1 MRIFSKPFNC
11 YRLGLLVV
19 SVIIA
24 SMSVNAFALVNW
36 QFQFGGMY
44 GKRYGAG
51 GELRFNNDGKLIK
64 ENDYSLKGAILLQIP
79 LSHTSPLFIETG
91 LGYRNN
97 LILSEYDRKFNSE
110 ITKDQATDFGVNR
123 GHFMELPLKLGY
135 KLKLN
140 NKSAVDFGVGPYLNV
155 AAYGYE
161 DSGYLNAGLNLS
173 AAYRYR
179 CMSYGVEWQNPI
191 FINGSHNYYK
201 NSFMVTIGVNIRGRK
216 INVDW
221 EKLANALDATGSAM
235 QTMISAYENTTND
248 AEVDDS
254 YSSSPNNFGSQT
266 SAATSGNKFSLS
278 EQQAYNSDKRTYERY
293 DSQLSSHYAGNQTMS
308 LNSVTQ
314 AKRKMKQ
321 LREKWT
327 KRGKSWTKSQYDTL

>member
-1 MRIFSKPFNC
+1 
-11 YRLGLLVV
+11 
-19 SVIIA
+19 
-24 SMSVNAFALVNW
+24 
-36 QFQFGGMY
+36 
-44 GKRYGAG
+44 
-51 GELRFNNDGKLIK
+51 
-64 ENDYSLKGAILLQIP
+64 
-79 LSHTSPLFIETG
+79 
-91 LGYRNN
+91 
-97 LILSEYDRKFNSE
+97 
-110 ITKDQATDFGVNR
+110 
-123 GHFMELPLKLGY
+123 
-135 KLKLN
+135 
-140 NKSAVDFGVGPYLNV
+140 
-155 AAYGYE
+155 
-161 DSGYLNAGLNLS
+161 
-173 AAYRYR
+173 
-179 CMSYGVEWQNPI
+179 
-191 FINGSHNYYK
+191 
-201 NSFMVTIGVNIRGRK
+201 MVTIGVNIRGRK